1 MPPPPDLGM
10 TGSDLAWYIYIYPPI
25 TDYNELRHP
34 ECPIVS
40 GSGGAGQSTLGNWEI
55 HDNVVVRSWDCVVQ
69 TGGAADRAPGYQKHW
84 SSIW

>member
-1 MPPPPDLGM
+1 MPPLPDLGM
-10 TGSDLAWYIYIYPPI
+10 TGSDLAWVDIYK
-25 TDYNELRHP
+25 TVMDYKELHHP

-55 HDNVVVRSWDCVVQ
+55 HDNVVVCSWDCVVQ
-69 TGGAADRAPGYQKHW
+69 TGGAADRATGCQKYW

>member
-10 TGSDLAWYIYIYPPI
+10 AGSDLAYPPI
-25 TDYNELRHP
+25 TDYNELHHP

-40 GSGGAGQSTLGNWEI
+40 RSGGAGQSTLGNWEI
-55 HDNVVVRSWDCVVQ
+55 HDNVVVRSWDCAVQ
-69 TGGAADRAPGYQKHW
+69 TSCAADRVPGYQKHW